1 MMELH
6 LHEKGTRHL
15 VRLQPEGKSLRLELP
30 GEKSLLCEIEALD
43 ENAILLRV
51 GDELVRARFAR
62 NGHQLWVQLGASVSS
77 FKLVDEE
84 DEEDVDAALGSP
96 VVRAPMPGKVLALL
110 VEKGQEV
117 EVGQAVV
124 RVEAMKMEVELPATI
139 AGTVET
145 IHAEAEELVLPD
157 APLVTIA
164 PHEEAR

>member
-1 MMELH
+1 MELH
-6 LHEKGTRHL
+6 LQEKGRRHR
-15 VRLQPEGKSLRLELP
+15 VRLQPEGEALRLEVED
-30 GEKSLLCEIEALD
+30 GESLLCAIEAQD

-51 GDELVRARFAR
+51 GDDLVRARYAR
-62 NGHQLWVQLGASVSS
+62 NGHHLWIQVGARVTS
-77 FKLVDEE
+77 FKLLDEE
-84 DEEDVDAALGSP
+84 DEEDVDSAQGSP

-110 VEKGQEV
+110 VEEGQEV

-145 IHAEAEELVLPD
+145 IHAQAEELVLPD

-164 PHEEAR
+164 PHEEAH

>member
-1 MMELH
+1 MELH
-6 LHEKGTRHL
+6 LQEKGKRHL
-15 VRLQPEGKSLRLELP
+15 VRLQPEGESMRLELQD
-30 GEKSLLCEIEALD
+30 GESPLCVIEALD

-51 GDELVRARFAR
+51 GDELVRARYAR
-62 NGHQLWVQLGASVSS
+62 SGHQLWVQVGARVSS

-84 DEEDVDAALGSP
+84 DEEDVDAAVGSP

-124 RVEAMKMEVELPATI
+124 RVEAMKMEVELSATI

-164 PHEEAR
+164 PHEEAQ

>member
-1 MMELH
+1 MDLH
-6 LHEKGTRHL
+6 LQEKGRRHS
-15 VRLQPEGKSLRLELP
+15 VRLQPEGQSLRLELEE
-30 GEKSLLCEIEALD
+30 GESLLCEIAALD

-51 GDELVRARFAR
+51 GDELVRARYAR
-62 NGHQLWVQLGASVSS
+62 NGHQLWVQVGARVSS
-77 FKLVDEE
+77 FKLLDEE
-84 DEEDVDAALGSP
+84 DEDELDTTVGSP

-110 VEKGQEV
+110 VEEGQEV

-124 RVEAMKMEVELPATI
+124 RVEAMKMEVELPATV